1 MVYQFNVIILDII
14 ERDLSNQ
21 TDVLSDTNQILDDVI
36 SQFRLSVTN
45 SLGNFNKQYYLQ
57 TPVTCNPFIEKYTDL
72 CGGWSGLLNIEV
84 IIPLNRCDAAFGSF
98 ETPTPTPTNT
108 VTPTVTTTI
117 TPTSS
122 ETPTPTVTP
131 TLTPTPTVT
140 DTPTQTPTPTVTD
153 TPTQTPTPTVTSTIT
168 PTITTTPTITPTV
181 SQVYYYYNI
190 ELCSG
195 GVGPYNKIRS
205 SEIIPIGS
213 SVKLA
218 ALPTCYVV
226 TSLSDS
232 SGVAINNWNLYL
244 NCDMCL
250 GITQTPTPTVT
261 QTITPTITR
270 TPTQTPTN
278 TPTITQSPSQTP
290 TNTPTPSITPSSGS
304 GGQLWNTNSTNWDS
318 ETGLWNTI

>member
-1 MVYQFNVIILDII
+1 MDIL
-14 ERDLSNQ
+14 EEDLSNQ
-21 TDVLSDTNQILDDVI
+21 TDVLSDTNQMLDDII
-36 SQFRLSVTN
+36 SQFRLSVTDA
-45 SLGNFNKQYYLQ
+45 LGNFNKDYYLN
-57 TPVTCNPFIEKYTDL
+57 NPIVCSPFLEKYADYV
-72 CGGWSGLLNIEV
+72 GGWSATLKIEV
-84 IIPLNRCDAAFGSF
+84 MTPVDRCDAAFESF
-98 ETPTPTPTNT
+98 ITPTPSITPTI
-108 VTPTVTTTI
+108 TPTVTTTI

-131 TLTPTPTVT
+131 TLTQTPTVT
-140 DTPTQTPTPTVTD
+140 QTPTTSETPTPTVTE
-153 TPTQTPTPTVTSTIT
+153 TPTNTPTVT

-195 GVGPYNKIRS
+195 GIGLYNKIRS

-213 SVKLA
+213 SVSLA

-261 QTITPTITR
+261 QTITPTIT
-270 TPTQTPTN
+270 Q
-278 TPTITQSPSQTP
+278 TPTITSTITPTITPTITDTPTQTP
-290 TNTPTPSITPSSGS
+290 TNTPTPSITPSTGS
-304 GGQLWNTNSTNWDS
+304 GGQLWNTNSTNWEN